1 MTEEG
6 EGEGEEQRGGDGL
19 RNGENIGGQSLFIIH
34 IAEHWRMQKT
44 AKKKEKRKGRSSATI
59 EMMEA
64 GGEKELLFS
73 DR

>member
-1 MTEEG
+1 
-6 EGEGEEQRGGDGL
+6 
-19 RNGENIGGQSLFIIH
+19 
-34 IAEHWRMQKT
+34 MQKT

-59 EMMEA
+59 GMMEA